1 MVSSPSVYTVCAY
14 IILVINIRFHPR
26 TRSRSPEA
34 SEHFFLPTSLG
45 SEEEIDTSDTAVKLP
60 HTLEIDNIDSSV
72 AHSLPETENAWLDYD
87 ERRPMKRFKIAKEP
101 NSQNLTPRHGLFPN
115 MSVKNEIFFG
125 TQGPRAFSTQ
135 AKKEIKNAFVYAII
149 PPLASELLSSSESLG
164 LPSKIYQD
172 PHYSREKDVPERPWE
187 FAGLL
192 YRLKKGDGL
201 SALEEWEPSS
211 ITTSLAK
218 DAPAEDRNVFQDRFD
233 RTGIGGWEYAS
244 TPPSVREVRRWL
256 TSTTQARVREKPQ
269 ARSQASG
276 DVFSALCDPAD

>member
-1 MVSSPSVYTVCAY
+1 VT
-14 IILVINIRFHPR
+14 
-26 TRSRSPEA
+26 
-34 SEHFFLPTSLG
+34 EHFFLPTSSG
-45 SEEEIDTSDTAVKLP
+45 SEEKIDTSDTAVKFP
-60 HTLEIDNIDSSV
+60 HTHEIENIDSSV
-72 AHSLPETENAWLDYD
+72 AHSLLEVDERTEAVTKAWFDD
-87 ERRPMKRFKIAKEP
+87 GERRPMKRLKIAKEL
-101 NSQNLTPRHGLFPN
+101 NSQNLTPRHGLFP
-115 MSVKNEIFFG
+115 STSIKNEIFFG

-149 PPLASELLSSSESLG
+149 PPPASELLSSLESRG

-172 PHYSREKDVPERPWE
+172 PHYSRARDVPERPWE

-192 YRLKKGDGL
+192 YRLEKGDGL

-211 ITTSLAK
+211 TTTPLVK
-218 DAPAEDRNVFQDRFD
+218 DASTEDRNMFQDRFD
-233 RTGIGGWEYAS
+233 RTGVGGWEYAS

-276 DVFSALCDPAD
+276 DDCSAICDPAD